1 MAAIIIILLL
11 LIWIVWLTSKPSRS
25 ALVGEAER
33 KQLDELQQKDTATG
47 NHLLIYAD
55 FHPMVEQLL
64 SDIGSAQQFIHLQF
78 FKFEADAI
86 GQCIG
91 DALVQKAKEGVEV
104 RLMYDDLT
112 NHKSRWYYSKLRQQ
126 GVEVRGFGPARIPFL
141 RKKDNYR
148 NHRKVVV
155 VDGKI
160 GYIGGM
166 NIADRYYQGLR
177 WGNWRDTQIRI
188 EGPAVAQ
195 LQHSFLCDWRYAT
208 GQLLAR
214 KDYFPTVAP
223 KGDTPARVLTSGPIG
238 DGPAIMAE
246 FCRILDESRQYVYW
260 DSPYFIPTKA
270 VMQSLCNAA
279 RRGVDV
285 RITIPPR
292 GDRGILTPLASKSYM
307 QEALEAGVHFYF
319 YGKGYMHSKIMA
331 CDDRTATVGSTNI
344 DPRSFL
350 LDLEINLVV
359 EDRAF
364 TREIKEICLADE
376 KDSECITM
384 EKWQQRP
391 ILQRVMER
399 MARIFSAQL

>member
-1 MAAIIIILLL
+1 
-11 LIWIVWLTSKPSRS
+11 
-25 ALVGEAER
+25 
-33 KQLDELQQKDTATG
+33 
-47 NHLLIYAD
+47 
-55 FHPMVEQLL
+55 
-64 SDIGSAQQFIHLQF
+64 
-78 FKFEADAI
+78 
-86 GQCIG
+86 
-91 DALVQKAKEGVEV
+91 
-104 RLMYDDLT
+104 
-112 NHKSRWYYSKLRQQ
+112 
-126 GVEVRGFGPARIPFL
+126 
-141 RKKDNYR
+141 
-148 NHRKVVV
+148 
-155 VDGKI
+155 
-160 GYIGGM
+160 
-166 NIADRYYQGLR
+166 
-177 WGNWRDTQIRI
+177 
-188 EGPAVAQ
+188 
-195 LQHSFLCDWRYAT
+195 
-208 GQLLAR
+208 
-214 KDYFPTVAP
+214 
-223 KGDTPARVLTSGPIG
+223 
-238 DGPAIMAE
+238 
-246 FCRILDESRQYVYW
+246 
-260 DSPYFIPTKA
+260 
-270 VMQSLCNAA
+270 MQSLCNAA

-331 CDDRTATVGSTNI
+331 CDDRIATVGSTNI